1 MNKIAASLVVLMLLV
16 SGSPKPKDE
25 LLIFGQA
32 ANEFLGLYLYCE
44 KLSPNKKEF
53 IFKKDGHNPF
63 DAAILFE
70 NGSFFRALL
79 CGGRDNS
86 DSSYEKPKKFL
97 REILSKYPFWL
108 DQDFISFFLEE
119 LDISWKGKKPYVYTP
134 DYEKPISMIAFEGKI
149 NAVLWLSENR
159 YQLVFWP
166 RKNPV
171 L

>member
-1 MNKIAASLVVLMLLV
+1 MSKAAFVLLV
-16 SGSPKPKDE
+16 ISLLAVGSPKPKE
-25 LLIFGQA
+25 LVIFEKA
-32 ANEFLGLYLYCE
+32 ANGILGLYLSCE

-79 CGGRDNS
+79 CGGRDNL

-97 REILSKYPFWL
+97 REILSKQPFWL
-108 DQDFISFFLEE
+108 DEDFISFFLEE
-119 LDISWKGKKPYVYTP
+119 LDTFWKGEKPYVSTP
-134 DYEKPISMIAFEGKI
+134 DYEKPISIIAFEGKI